1 MTKLANTHSIPAL
14 HRRIIKGFHSPIFVT
29 NGSPHARKN
38 HHRALPHQK
47 RRTDPLDNSQPDR
60 EQLLEAAYYNLF
72 LLPADDVLIDL
83 LTDSGTGAMSTHQ
96 WAAIME
102 GDESYAGS
110 RSFDRF
116 KNSIQEIFG
125 YRHVIPTHQ
134 GRAAERILFGVA
146 CKKGDIVPNNTHFDT
161 TRANV
166 EFVGAEAVDLV
177 IEEGHHPAL
186 QHPFKGNMDV
196 AALEALIQR
205 VGRDHIPLVM
215 LTVTNNSGGG
225 QPVSMENV
233 RQVSALC
240 KRHKIPLYFDA
251 CRFAENAW
259 FIKLREEGYENKTPK
274 QIAQEM
280 FRLGDGCTMSA
291 KKDGMANIGGFL
303 CTNDD
308 LLAQQEKDLLI
319 LTEGYPT
326 YGGLAGR
333 DLEAIA
339 VGVQEALEEDYLR
352 YRIASTAYLGNHIAS
367 QGVPIVQPPGGHAI
381 YLDARAFLPHI
392 PADQFP
398 GVALAAELVS
408 GRRNPL
414 RRNRHPDVL
423 PSAAQMDL
431 VRLAIP
437 RRVYTQSHIDYVV
450 EVILEVWNHREK
462 IPGLRLTYEAPFLRH
477 FTAHLEPVK
486 VAVPTRS

>member
-1 MTKLANTHSIPAL
+1 MDAPMPVKTIIEPF
-14 HRRIIKGFHSPIFVT
+14 RIKSVEPLRWT
-29 NGSPHARKN
+29 TRKQ
-38 HHRALPHQK
+38 RQ
-47 RRTDPLDNSQPDR
+47 
-60 EQLLEAAYYNLF
+60 QLLEAAYYNLF

-110 RSFDRF
+110 RSFIRF
-116 KNSIQEIFG
+116 KNSVQDIFG
-125 YRHVIPTHQ
+125 YKHVIPTHQ
-134 GRAAERILFGVA
+134 GRAAERILFGIM
-146 CKKGDIVPNNTHFDT
+146 CRRGDVVPNNTHFDT

-177 IEEGHHPAL
+177 IPEGRQPAL
-186 QHPFKGNMDV
+186 SHPFKGNMDV
-196 AALEALIQR
+196 AALEALIER
-205 VGRDHIPLVM
+205 VGSHHIPLVM

-233 RQVSALC
+233 RQVNAIC
-240 KRHKIPLYFDA
+240 KRHGIPLYFDA

-259 FIKLREEGYENKTPK
+259 FIKLREKGYEHKTPK
-274 QIAQEM
+274 EIAQEM

-308 LLAQQEKDLLI
+308 RLAQQEKDLLI

-352 YRIASTAYLGNHIAS
+352 YRITSTAYLGNHIAA

-392 PADQFP
+392 PVDQFP
-398 GVALAAELVS
+398 GVALAAELYLEGGIRSVEI
-408 GRRNPL
+408 GTL
-414 RRNRHPDVL
+414 MFAG
-423 PSAAQMDL
+423 AAQMDL

-450 EVILEVWNHREK
+450 EVILEVWKHREQ
-462 IPGLRLTYEAPFLRH
+462 IPGMRLTHQAPFLRH
-477 FTAHLEPVK
+477 FTAHLEPVP
-486 VAVPTRS
+486 VAAPRP